1 MAREFERTQAS
12 MGSNTHTE
20 RTHDDTTTQH
30 EGSIAMRAHTTNT
43 QINLSIDR
51 LKDYFTAQQSPKTVA
66 TAFGLSVEELHAYT
80 ATHGHDMGDLH
91 TKYTARGR
99 IALCVAQFEQAL
111 RGNVKMLLFLGKM
124 FPLQDETKEE
134 KTP

>member
-1 MAREFERTQAS
+1 MQA
-12 MGSNTHTE
+12 H
-20 RTHDDTTTQH
+20 
-30 EGSIAMRAHTTNT
+30 ATNT
-43 QINLSIDR
+43 QITLSIDR

-91 TKYTARGR
+91 AKYTARGR

-124 FPLQDETKEE
+124 FPLQDEEKEE
-134 KTP
+134 KVT

>member
-1 MAREFERTQAS
+1 M
-12 MGSNTHTE
+12 
-20 RTHDDTTTQH
+20 
-30 EGSIAMRAHTTNT
+30 MRAHTTNT

-80 ATHGHDMGDLH
+80 ATHGHDMGDLY

-111 RGNVKMLLFLGKM
+111 RGNIKMLLFLGKQ
-124 FPLQDETKEE
+124 FPLQDEE
-134 KTP
+134 KGDKPT

>member
-1 MAREFERTQAS
+1 MQA
-12 MGSNTHTE
+12 H
-20 RTHDDTTTQH
+20 
-30 EGSIAMRAHTTNT
+30 ATNT

-51 LKDYFTAQQSPKTVA
+51 LKDYFTAQQPPKTVA

-80 ATHGHDMGDLH
+80 ATHGHDMDDMY

-111 RGNVKMLLFLGKM
+111 RGNVKMLLFLGKQ
-124 FPLQDETKEE
+124 FPLQDDEKSETEE
-134 KTP
+134 KTT